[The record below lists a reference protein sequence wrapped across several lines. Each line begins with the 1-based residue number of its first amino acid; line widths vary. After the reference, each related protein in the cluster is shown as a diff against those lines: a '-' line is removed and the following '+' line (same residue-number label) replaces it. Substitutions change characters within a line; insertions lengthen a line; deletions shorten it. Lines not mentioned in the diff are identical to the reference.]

1 MFLIVASFNRN
12 YVTFKCIDS
21 INFVIMKNSIIYSV
35 LFTASL
41 VLTLSCDTIKN
52 SSNKSKGV
60 AVGATSG
67 AVIGGIIGNNVG
79 NKNNTA
85 LGAILGAAIGGVA
98 GGVIGNNM
106 DKQAAKIKAE
116 IPDANV
122 QRVGEGIAVTFDEKN
137 PDGSKAGLFF
147 GNNQYNITSNAQL
160 TVENFKKIFSDYPDT
175 DILIEGHTDNVGSE
189 SSNMVLSE
197 RRANAVSNAL
207 RNEGVASSRIKTKWY
222 GESQPIV
229 ENSSSENKSL
239 NRRVNIVITANEK
252 MKADAK
258 KTAQ

>member
-1 MFLIVASFNRN
+1 MKKFILIQSVFFGSLFLM
-12 YVTFKCIDS
+12 
-21 INFVIMKNSIIYSV
+21 IN
-35 LFTASL
+35 
-41 VLTLSCDTIKN
+41 SCETIKN
-52 SSNKSKGV
+52 TSNKNKGI

-67 AVIGGIIGNNVG
+67 AVIGGVLGNNVG

-98 GGVIGNNM
+98 GGLIGNNM
-106 DKQAAKIKAE
+106 DKQAEKIKAE

-122 QRVGEGIAVTFDEKN
+122 QRVGEGIAVSFDDKN

-147 GNNQYNITSNAQL
+147 ANNQYNISSNAQL
-160 TVENFKKIFSDYPDT
+160 TVENFKKIFADYPDT

-197 RRANAVSNAL
+197 RRAYAVSNAL
-207 RNEGVASSRIKTKWY
+207 RSEGVASSRITTKWY
-222 GESQPIV
+222 GETQPIA
-229 ENSSSENKSL
+229 ENNSSENKSL

-258 KTAQ
+258 KIAQ

>member
-1 MFLIVASFNRN
+1 MKKFILLQSTFIASA
-12 YVTFKCIDS
+12 I
-21 INFVIMKNSIIYSV
+21 
-35 LFTASL
+35 L
-41 VLTLSCDTIKN
+41 LTTSCDTIKN
-52 SSNKSKGV
+52 TSNKNKGI

-67 AVIGGIIGNNVG
+67 AVLGGVIGNNVG

-98 GGVIGNNM
+98 GGLIGNKM
-106 DKQAAKIKAE
+106 DKQAEKIKSE

-122 QRVGEGIAVTFDEKN
+122 QRVGEGIQVSFDEKN

-147 GNNQYNITSNAQL
+147 ANNQYNISSNAQL
-160 TVENFKKIFSDYPDT
+160 TVENFKKIFTEYPDT
-175 DILIEGHTDNVGSE
+175 DILVEGHTDNVGSE

-197 RRANAVSNAL
+197 RRANAVSSAL

-229 ENSSSENKSL
+229 ENSSTENKSL